1 MSPTFPSDT
10 GEVSPCLIHVPHTR
24 TAIPDEWRH
33 LFLLNDDALQAAL
46 LRATDTDT
54 DDLFALDGIPQLVF
68 PVSRLLVDPERF
80 ANDAD
85 EVMAAV
91 GLGAVYTHTWD
102 GEPLKSAEVREA
114 LMERYYWPHHAQLDA
129 WAQATLAAHG
139 RGLLIDAH
147 SFPTVPFRSE
157 LKPGSPRPDVC
168 LGTAGDHTSP
178 ELLQAVRSAL
188 QEAGVSVEIDT
199 PFAGTMVPNA
209 VYGRSFRLQ
218 SLMIEIHRGRYMN
231 EATGERSAGYA
242 EVRRWVSL
250 AVAAAWRVV
259 FPERPFPGA
268 RTVS

>member
-1 MSPTFPSDT
+1 MPSFDPGDRETSP
-10 GEVSPCLIHVPHTR
+10 VLIHVPHAR
-24 TAIPDEWRH
+24 TAIPEEWRH
-33 LFLLNDDALQAAL
+33 LFFLNDDALQAAL
-46 LRATDTDT
+46 LRATDTDS

-102 GEPLKSAEVREA
+102 GEPLKSGEAREA
-114 LMERYYWPHHAQLDA
+114 LMERYYWPHHALLDA

-147 SFPTVPFRSE
+147 SFPTVPFGSE
-157 LKPGSPRPDVC
+157 LNPASPRPDVC

-178 ELLQAVRSAL
+178 ELLLAVRRAL
-188 QEAGVSVEIDT
+188 EEAGVRVEIDT

-209 VYGRSFRLQ
+209 VYGRNFRLQ
-218 SLMIEIHRGRYMN
+218 SLMIEIHRGCYMN
-231 EATGERSAGYA
+231 EVTGERSAGYA

-259 FPERPFPGA
+259 FPERPFPGT
-268 RTVS
+268 RIVS